1 MGSDLIGISRVDAV
15 KGRMPACR
23 KNLLPYEKERLGCQI
38 LKIRQSLIW
47 PEFYLIMAR
56 EYRMRFTSA
65 RFVGSYPDHKQAPRL
80 GLPEIAIG
88 GRSNVG
94 KSSLINSLV
103 KRKKLAQISKTP
115 GKTRLLIFFAL
126 SGQNGKEKLFLVD
139 LPGYGYAR
147 VPESMRRSWRALVEG
162 YIKASHNLKGFILLI
177 DSRRGIE
184 DEELR
189 LVEYLLSLDKRICP
203 VLTKSDKLKRSQGS
217 EIVRKTTEIL
227 GQFGENVC
235 YPILHSSKDGRGN
248 GLIWRWMSERIS
260 DES

>member
-1 MGSDLIGISRVDAV
+1 
-15 KGRMPACR
+15 
-23 KNLLPYEKERLGCQI
+23 
-38 LKIRQSLIW
+38 
-47 PEFYLIMAR
+47 
-56 EYRMRFTSA
+56 MRFTSA
-65 RFVGSYPDHKQAPRL
+65 RFVGSYPDHKQASRL

-126 SGQNGKEKLFLVD
+126 SDQYGKEKLFLVD

-147 VPESMRRSWRALVEG
+147 VPESMRQSWQALVEK
-162 YIKASHNLKGFILLI
+162 YLEASKYLKGFILLI

-184 DEELR
+184 DEELQ
-189 LVEYLLSLDKRICP
+189 LVEYLLSLDKKICP
-203 VLTKSDKLKRSQGS
+203 VLTKSDKLTRNQGGEVVKRTM
-217 EIVRKTTEIL
+217 EVL
-227 GQFGENVC
+227 GGFGENIN
-235 YPILHSSKDGRGN
+235 YPILHSSKNGKGN
-248 GLIWRWMSERIS
+248 GLIWRWMSERIN

>member
-1 MGSDLIGISRVDAV
+1 
-15 KGRMPACR
+15 
-23 KNLLPYEKERLGCQI
+23 
-38 LKIRQSLIW
+38 
-47 PEFYLIMAR
+47 
-56 EYRMRFTSA
+56 MRFAGA
-65 RFVGSYPDHKQAPRL
+65 RFVGSYPDHKQAPQL

-126 SGQNGKEKLFLVD
+126 SDQNGKEKLFLVD

-147 VPESMRRSWRALVEG
+147 VPESMRLSWRKLVEE
-162 YIKASHNLKGFILLI
+162 YIETSQSLKGFILLI

-184 DEELR
+184 DEELQ

-203 VLTKSDKLKRSQGS
+203 VLTKSDKLTRNQGS
-217 EIVRKTTEIL
+217 EIVRRTMEVL
-227 GQFGENVC
+227 GGFGENID
-235 YPILHSSKDGRGN
+235 YPILHSSKSGKGN
-248 GLIWRWMSERIS
+248 GSIWRWVSERIN

>member
-1 MGSDLIGISRVDAV
+1 
-15 KGRMPACR
+15 
-23 KNLLPYEKERLGCQI
+23 
-38 LKIRQSLIW
+38 
-47 PEFYLIMAR
+47 
-56 EYRMRFTSA
+56 MRFTSA

-126 SGQNGKEKLFLVD
+126 SDQNGKEKLFLVD

-147 VPESMRRSWRALVEG
+147 VPESMRQSWRKLVEA
-162 YIKASHNLKGFILLI
+162 YIETTQFLKGFILLI

-184 DEELR
+184 DEELQ
-189 LVEYLLSLDKRICP
+189 LVEYLLSLDKKICP
-203 VLTKSDKLKRSQGS
+203 VLTKSDKLTRSQGS
-217 EIVRKTTEIL
+217 EMVKGTMEIL
-227 GQFGENVC
+227 KRFGENVY
-235 YPILHSSKDGRGN
+235 YPILHSSKNRKGN
-248 GLIWRWMSERIS
+248 ELIWRWMSERIN

>member
-1 MGSDLIGISRVDAV
+1 
-15 KGRMPACR
+15 
-23 KNLLPYEKERLGCQI
+23 
-38 LKIRQSLIW
+38 
-47 PEFYLIMAR
+47 
-56 EYRMRFTSA
+56 MRFTSA

-126 SGQNGKEKLFLVD
+126 KDHKGKEGLFLVD

-147 VPESMRRSWRALVEG
+147 VPESMRRSWRTLVEE
-162 YIKASHNLKGFILLI
+162 YIETSQHLKGFILLI

-184 DEELR
+184 DEELQ
-189 LVEYLLSLDKRICP
+189 LVEYLLSLDKKICP
-203 VLTKSDKLKRSQGS
+203 VLTKSDKLTRSQGS
-217 EIVRKTTEIL
+217 EMVKGTMEIL
-227 GQFGENVC
+227 GRFGENVH
-235 YPILHSSKDGRGN
+235 YPILHS
-248 GLIWRWMSERIS
+248 
-260 DES
+260 